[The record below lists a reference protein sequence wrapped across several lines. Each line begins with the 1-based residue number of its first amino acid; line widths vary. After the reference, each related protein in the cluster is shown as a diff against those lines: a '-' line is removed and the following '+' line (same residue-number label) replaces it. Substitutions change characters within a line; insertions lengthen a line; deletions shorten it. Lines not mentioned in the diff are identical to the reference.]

1 MSLIRLKEQA
11 RQLTTSDKLE
21 LISDIIES
29 LRTTTTHS
37 TDKTSI
43 IRQMKGLLKT
53 ELSSPTDKEVE
64 RMLEERRMEKY
75 QG

>member
-11 RQLTTSDKLE
+11 RQLTVSDKLE
-21 LISDIIES
+21 LISDIIDS
-29 LRTTTTHS
+29 LRTTSTHS
-37 TDKTSI
+37 TDKSSI

-53 ELSSPTDKEVE
+53 ELLSPTDKEVKQ
-64 RMLEERRMEKY
+64 MLEERRVEKY